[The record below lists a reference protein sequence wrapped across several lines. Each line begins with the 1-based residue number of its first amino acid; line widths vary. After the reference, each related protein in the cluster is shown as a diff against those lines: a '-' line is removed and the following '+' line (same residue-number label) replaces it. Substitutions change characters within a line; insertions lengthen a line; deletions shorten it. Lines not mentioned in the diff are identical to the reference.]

1 MVVNRYQTSFPHSS
15 NDQGLSAC
23 NPYARGIPM
32 RKHNVFLVEDHT
44 IFAESLKL
52 LLEARPEFCV
62 IGSTDSCRSAVDL
75 VKKCRPDLIL
85 MDLSM
90 PDMSGIEATRLIT
103 KVLPDTKVVALTMH
117 KDDGFVAQFFEAG
130 GSGYL
135 VKDADAQC
143 FFGALEAVCRGER
156 FLSPSIPSEQI
167 NGYHEIS
174 EEKERPKLSP
184 REREVLKLIAAGKSR
199 KEIGR
204 ILNISVRTLDTHRT
218 NILLKLGCK
227 STAELVHYAVRRNLV
242 ELI

>member
-1 MVVNRYQTSFPHSS
+1 
-15 NDQGLSAC
+15 
-23 NPYARGIPM
+23 M
-32 RKHNVFLVEDHT
+32 RRHNVFLVDDHT

-62 IGSTDSCRSAVDL
+62 VGSTDSCRSAIDQ
-75 VKKCRPDLIL
+75 VKECRPDLIL

-90 PDMSGIEATRLIT
+90 PDLSGIEATRRIM
-103 KVLPDTKVVALTMH
+103 KALPETKVVALTMH
-117 KDDGFVAQFFEAG
+117 RDDGFVAQFFEAG

-143 FFGALEAVCRGER
+143 LFDALKAVCRGER
-156 FLSPSIPSEQI
+156 FLSPSISGEHL
-167 NGYHEIS
+167 NGYQEGD

-184 REREVLKLIAAGKSR
+184 REREVLKLIAEGKSR
-199 KEIGR
+199 KEISK
-204 ILNISVRTLDTHRT
+204 ILSISVRTLDTHRT

-227 STAELVHYAVRRNLV
+227 STAELVHYAVRRKLV

>member
-1 MVVNRYQTSFPHSS
+1 
-15 NDQGLSAC
+15 
-23 NPYARGIPM
+23 M
-32 RKHNVFLVEDHT
+32 RSYNVFLVDDHT
-44 IFAESLKL
+44 LFVQSLKL
-52 LLEARPEFCV
+52 LLEARSDFCV
-62 IGSTDSCRSAVDL
+62 IGSTDSCRSAIDQVRE
-75 VKKCRPDLIL
+75 CRPDLIL

-90 PDMSGIEATRLIT
+90 PDMSGIEATRRIT
-103 KVLPDTKVVALTMH
+103 EELPDTKVVALTMH

-143 FFGALEAVCRGER
+143 LFDALKAVSRGER
-156 FLSPSIPSEQI
+156 FLSPSITHEHVD
-167 NGYHEIS
+167 GYQEIAG
-174 EEKERPKLSP
+174 EKEQPKLSP
-184 REREVLKLIAAGKSR
+184 REKEVLKLIAEGRSR
-199 KEIGR
+199 KDIGR

>member
-1 MVVNRYQTSFPHSS
+1 
-15 NDQGLSAC
+15 
-23 NPYARGIPM
+23 M
-32 RKHNVFLVEDHT
+32 RRHNVFLVEDHT

-62 IGSTDSCRSAVDL
+62 IGSTDSCYSAVDMA
-75 VKKCRPDLIL
+75 KKCRPDLIL
-85 MDLSM
+85 MDISL

-103 KVLPDTKVVALTMH
+103 EELPNTKVVALTMH

-143 FFGALEAVCRGER
+143 LFDALEAVCRGER
-156 FLSPSIPSEQI
+156 FLSPSIMNEHMD
-167 NGYHEIS
+167 GYQEIAG
-174 EEKERPKLSP
+174 EKEQPKLSP
-184 REREVLKLIAAGKSR
+184 REKEVLKLIAEGKSR
-199 KEIGR
+199 KDIGR

>member
-1 MVVNRYQTSFPHSS
+1 
-15 NDQGLSAC
+15 
-23 NPYARGIPM
+23 M
-32 RKHNVFLVEDHT
+32 RRHNVFLVEDHT

-62 IGSTDSCRSAVDL
+62 IGSADSCYSAVDMA
-75 VKKCRPDLIL
+75 KKCRPDLIL
-85 MDLSM
+85 MDISL

-103 KVLPDTKVVALTMH
+103 AELPNTKVVALTMH

-143 FFGALEAVCRGER
+143 LFDALEAVCRGER
-156 FLSPSIPSEQI
+156 FLSPSIMNEHMDGYQEIAGKKEQ
-167 NGYHEIS
+167 
-174 EEKERPKLSP
+174 PKLSP
-184 REREVLKLIAAGKSR
+184 REKEVLKLIAEGKSR
-199 KEIGR
+199 KDIGR
-204 ILNISVRTLDTHRT
+204 VLNISVRTLDTHRT

>member
-1 MVVNRYQTSFPHSS
+1 
-15 NDQGLSAC
+15 
-23 NPYARGIPM
+23 M
-32 RKHNVFLVEDHT
+32 RRHNVFLVEDHT

-62 IGSTDSCRSAVDL
+62 IGSTDSCYSAVAMA
-75 VKKCRPDLIL
+75 KKCRPDLIL
-85 MDLSM
+85 MDISL
-90 PDMSGIEATRLIT
+90 PDMSGIEATRQIT
-103 KVLPDTKVVALTMH
+103 EELPDTKVVALTMH
-117 KDDGFVAQFFEAG
+117 KNDGFVAQFFEAG

-143 FFGALEAVCRGER
+143 LFDALKAVSKGER
-156 FLSPSIPSEQI
+156 FLSPSITHEHVD
-167 NGYHEIS
+167 GYQEIAA
-174 EEKERPKLSP
+174 EKEQPKLSP
-184 REREVLKLIAAGKSR
+184 REKEVLKLIAEGKSR